1 MCIKRIDVMHYL
13 KLNNGKYIKKQPDY
27 KPGSVPFLAKR
38 RLSFIHA
45 VCHHTALAFY
55 PLARTSNPQAP
66 VYMNLQPPACTAD
79 VSPHLW

>member
-1 MCIKRIDVMHYL
+1 MHYL

-27 KPGSVPFLAKR
+27 KPGSVPFLGKR

-55 PLARTSNPQAP
+55 PLARTSSPQAP